1 MAGVRSSIAQARGG
15 WGRTRAPSF
24 VRSTQHEQE
33 HGSQDEYG
41 SQEKKEKIEKIEKKD
56 KKGTISEGNRRHS
69 PAPPVYPQNLL
80 NVSHM
85 HVECDGLDLIQWH
98 LSESVSEARIF
109 FFYTLYARYIYID
122 IAYSIYIYRV

>member
-1 MAGVRSSIAQARGG
+1 
-15 WGRTRAPSF
+15 

-41 SQEKKEKIEKIEKKD
+41 SQEKKEKREKNEKIEKIEKID
-56 KKGTISEGNRRHS
+56 KKEKRGTISEGNRRNS
-69 PAPPVYPQNLL
+69 PVPPVYPQNLL

-98 LSESVSEARIF
+98 LSESVSEARSF
-109 FFYTLYARYIYID
+109 LYAIR
-122 IAYSIYIYRV
+122 